1 MVEKGPVEVALS
13 PFARIKTRP
22 TRSAWD
28 KARQVLRQV
37 ARNKSALLGTT
48 ILLIILTAALFAPQL
63 APRDPNKQNLSQRLQ
78 PPSLR
83 SLLGTDQYG
92 RDILSRLIFGS
103 RISLMIGVVAVFI
116 GMIIGLL
123 AGLVSGFYGGLVDSL
138 LMRFVDML
146 MVLPTLILA
155 LSILAVLG
163 PDMSNVMIAV
173 GISISP
179 RFARMLRSSVL
190 AAKES
195 EYVEA
200 TRAMGGGDLRIMF
213 LHILPNCLSPT
224 IVVTS
229 LMIAN
234 CILVEANLSFLG
246 LGAPPPAPAW
256 GSMISE
262 GLRYLRSAPWLSTFS
277 GFAIMLAVLGFNLLG
292 DGLRDLLDPRLR
304 TEDG

>member
-1 MVEKGPVEVALS
+1 MAISRFV
-13 PFARIKTRP
+13 RIKARP
-22 TRSAWD
+22 AGSAWD
-28 KARQVLRQV
+28 RAKQVLCQV

-48 ILLIILTAALFAPQL
+48 ILLVILAAALFAPQL
-63 APRDPNKQNLSQRLQ
+63 APHDPNKQNLSQRLQ

-83 SLLGTDQYG
+83 YLLGTDQYG

-103 RISLMIGVVAVFI
+103 RTSLMIGVVAVFV
-116 GMIIGLL
+116 GMLIGLL
-123 AGLVSGFYGGLVDSL
+123 IGLVSGFYGGLVDTL

-163 PDMSNVMIAV
+163 PDMSNTMIAV
-173 GISISP
+173 GISMSP

-190 AAKES
+190 AAKELQ
-195 EYVEA
+195 YVEA
-200 TRAMGGGDLRIMF
+200 TRAIGGSDLRIIF

-224 IVVTS
+224 IVMTS

-234 CILVEANLSFLG
+234 SIIVEANLSFLG

-262 GLRYLRSAPWLSTFS
+262 GFRYLRSAPWVSTFS
-277 GFAIMLAVLGFNLLG
+277 GLAIMLAVLGFNLLG

-304 TEDG
+304 TEVG